1 MITIGLTGGIACGKS
16 TVSSIIA
23 EMEIPTL
30 DADQVAR
37 EVVAPGSEGL
47 TEIQRQF
54 GDDICLDNGELN
66 RPKLREIVLADSKK
80 RKLLES
86 ITHPRIFMKMHEW
99 QHTQERLGHPVVL
112 VEAALMV
119 ETGSYKLYDAVIVT
133 TCSATLQLS
142 RLMARNQVSQQ
153 MAQQWIDS
161 QMPISEKEAIADV
174 VIQNNGTLRELE
186 IETQN
191 AWNHL
196 LSKVTSD

>member
-23 EMEIPTL
+23 EMGVPTL

-47 TEIQRQF
+47 AEIRRHF
-54 GDDICLDNGELN
+54 GDDTCLENGELN
-66 RPKLREIVLADSKK
+66 RPKLREIILADSKK
-80 RKLLES
+80 RKILES
-86 ITHPRIFMKMHEW
+86 ITHPRIFMKMREW
-99 QHTQERLGHPVVL
+99 QHTQEQLGHPVVL

-161 QMPISEKEAIADV
+161 QMPLSKKEAIADA
-174 VIQNNGTLRELE
+174 IICNNGTLAELE
-186 IETQN
+186 IQTQDS
-191 AWNHL
+191 WNQL
-196 LSKVTSD
+196 MSALTSD